1 MNKWTRRAF
10 IATGGLIGGGLVLGV
25 GGIALAPNRLR
36 IKPKGDGQNAQLTT
50 WIKIT
55 PDNEVVALV
64 PHCEMGQG
72 ATLGVA
78 MLLAEELDA
87 DWGRVQIEEAPAESV
102 YANGYMLRGFGPF
115 RLCFVRCSCFR
126 CPGPPCCCQCC

>member
-102 YANGYMLRGFGPF
+102 YANGYMLRP
-115 RLCFVRCSCFR
+115 
-126 CPGPPCCCQCC
+126 